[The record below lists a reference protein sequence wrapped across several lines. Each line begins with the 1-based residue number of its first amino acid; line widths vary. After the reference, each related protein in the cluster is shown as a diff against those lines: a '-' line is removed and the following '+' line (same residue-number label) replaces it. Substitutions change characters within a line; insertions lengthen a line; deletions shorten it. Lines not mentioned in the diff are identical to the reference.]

1 MRFSRPAL
9 CAALLLALPAA
20 GVGAAESAGLFSP
33 EREAAPPRAASRR
46 LRPEAPGGGGFR
58 RGAPAAQGA
67 FRPSG
72 LRSRVAEIDLGR
84 LEAARLGAEGRGA
97 ARLRLN
103 LFADAEFEA
112 VFERS
117 APTASGYALT
127 GRIEGEPLST
137 VVLAVNGEW
146 VAGTVWSPAG
156 RYAVRP
162 LGGGVAEVRQLDPSA
177 LGRCGV
183 GMDAAEGAVD
193 PSLPGIG
200 GPSRSRP
207 LGGTVSARSAPLS
220 GDFPED
226 DGSVI
231 DLLVVYPPF
240 ARRSTG
246 GHLAMRA
253 LIDSDVALANE
264 AYRASGAG
272 QRLNLVGAVE
282 LRSRP
287 VEQAMRIMP
296 DFLDSLLDGSDGHMD
311 EAHGL
316 RDAYAADMV
325 LAHWGHSTGG
335 RGRGL
340 TIGALGGVAVQMEG
354 LSGDYAPL
362 AFSVANSQAFAHEL
376 GHGMGLRHE
385 RAQDSGNTPFPYSH
399 GYVVRNL
406 SPELPPEREGV
417 GWQTIMAAVV
427 DFDRDI
433 PFFSNP
439 NLRYP
444 DGSGVA
450 LGVPGDAPSDR
461 ADGPA
466 DAVRSLNGTRR
477 VVANFRRSASR
488 CRYELSAPQRELP
501 ASGGEFR
508 IGVRAGSGCA
518 WSAWSNDGFV
528 SVADGAGGVG
538 DGEVVFRVPANGG
551 WERDVAVFVAG
562 EAYLAEQ
569 ATAKERRT
577 PPPVCGR
584 SPRVRDAITAAVGK
598 EACGEVTASDL
609 ASIRVLDLGCA
620 LHCAGVNGTVPIGSL
635 DGLTGLVS
643 LGLASNFDK
652 LTELEPG
659 LFDGL
664 TKLTTLSLAN
674 NDLKALRT
682 GVFDGVPNLVNLNV
696 SFNYKL
702 ATLEPGA
709 FRGLAHMEELYLGEV
724 GLTELRA
731 GAFEGLSNL
740 RSLVVHAPVAKKI
753 ELGAFK
759 GLSNLR
765 RLQLLGFGKVAELPS
780 GLFDGLSNLWR
791 LGFGGF
797 GEVWELP
804 ELPLGLF
811 DGLANLRTLGLANF
825 GEVSEFPLGLFD
837 GLANLRTLDLADF
850 GEVSELPSGLFDGLA
865 NLNHLVLSRFEQV
878 AELPSGVFD
887 GLPLELLRL
896 VNMGLRSLEP
906 GVFDGLSRLRWL
918 DLSDNKL
925 ATVHPNL
932 LRGRGLDSLRQVEL
946 DGNQLATLHPDL
958 FRGLG
963 TLWYVDLSRN
973 RLRTVPPSLFDEQQ
987 RGQMDVVKLGG
998 NRLVDIDPGLLR
1010 GMAIMS
1016 SLQLSDNR
1024 FATLPP
1030 SLFNGLYGLLKMD
1043 LSGNPGAPFAF
1054 RPEFVRLPGG
1064 ASGSGRDLEVV
1075 LEIPQGAA
1083 FDLRVG
1089 LSATGG
1095 SLSTDGAFIGV
1106 GRSRSG
1112 AVAVAPD
1119 GAGPVT
1125 VQMVEASDVPGSP
1138 CGEISYHVSI
1148 TPHCFKGVRTAL
1160 GAPLVLYGLPD
1171 QTLAPDGAVRFDL
1184 PSAFPDFPDGTAYM
1198 VELGDPAVAV
1208 AAIDGGLLTV
1218 RAAGGG
1224 VAEAIV
1230 TATPPPGGLS
1240 AALTFTVTVEQP
1252 VSSYWGGWRSVL
1264 LRPPPTEADDES

>member
-1 MRFSRPAL
+1 MRFPRLAL
-9 CAALLLALPAA
+9 CTALLALPAA
-20 GVGAAESAGLFSP
+20 GVGASESAGLFSP

-46 LRPEAPGGGGFR
+46 LRPEAPGGGGGIR
-58 RGAPAAQGA
+58 RGA

-103 LFADAEFEA
+103 LFADAGFDV

-117 APTASGYALT
+117 APTTSGYALT

-146 VAGTVWSPAG
+146 VSGTVWSRSG

-183 GMDAAEGAVD
+183 GMDAAEGVVD

-207 LGGTVSARSAPLS
+207 LGGAASAKSAPLS

-264 AYRASGAG
+264 AYRSSGAV

-282 LRSRP
+282 LRSRT
-287 VEQAMRIMP
+287 VERATRILH
-296 DFLDSLLDGSDGHMD
+296 DFLDSLLDGSDGYMD

-316 RDAYAADMV
+316 RDAYAADLV
-325 LAHWGHSTGG
+325 LAHWGHSAGGG
-335 RGRGL
+335 RGF
-340 TIGALGGVAVQMEG
+340 TIGSVIGVALQMED

-362 AFSVANSQAFAHEL
+362 AFSVANTHAFAHEL
-376 GHGMGLRHE
+376 GHTMGLRHE

-399 GYVVRNL
+399 GYVVRDL

-417 GWQTIMAAVV
+417 GWQTIMAAFT
-427 DFDRDI
+427 DFDRGI

-439 NLRYP
+439 NRRYP
-444 DGSGVA
+444 DGSGVVI
-450 LGVPGDAPSDR
+450 GVRGDAPSDR

-488 CRYELSAPQRELP
+488 CRYELSAPQGELP

-518 WSAWSNDGFV
+518 WSAWSNDDFV
-528 SVADGAGGVG
+528 SVADGASGVG

-562 EAYLAEQ
+562 ESYLAEQ
-569 ATAKERRT
+569 ATARERRT

-584 SPRVRDAITAAVGK
+584 SPGVRDAITAAVGK

-609 ASIRVLDLGCA
+609 ASIRVLDLGSA
-620 LHCAGVNGTVPIGSL
+620 LNNAGVEGALSIGSL

-643 LGLASNFDK
+643 LDLAYNFGL

-664 TKLTTLSLAN
+664 TKLTTLSLGD

-682 GVFDGVPNLVNLNV
+682 GVFDGVPNLVNLNFW
-696 SFNYKL
+696 SNHKL

-780 GLFDGLSNLWR
+780 GLFDGLSNLWS

-797 GEVWELP
+797 GEVSELP

-811 DGLANLRTLGLANF
+811 DGLANLRTLGL
-825 GEVSEFPLGLFD
+825 
-837 GLANLRTLDLADF
+837 RDF

-865 NLNHLVLSRFEQV
+865 NLTHLILSRFDQVAELPSGAFDGLANLRFLELVRLDQV

-887 GLPLELLRL
+887 GLPLEFLRL

-906 GVFDGLSRLRWL
+906 GVFDGLSRLWWL

-932 LRGRGLDSLRQVEL
+932 FHGRGLDSLRQVEL
-946 DGNQLATLHPDL
+946 DGNRLATLHPDL

-963 TLWYVDLSRN
+963 ALWYVDLSRN
-973 RLRTVPPSLFDEQQ
+973 RLRTVPPSLFDEQ
-987 RGQMDVVKLGG
+987 RSLVDVIKLGD
-998 NRLVDIDPGLLR
+998 NRLVSIDPGLLR
-1010 GMAIMS
+1010 GMAS
-1016 SLQLSDNR
+1016 LRSLQLSDNR
-1024 FATLPP
+1024 LAALPP
-1030 SLFNGLYGLLKMD
+1030 GLFEGLYGLLRLD

-1054 RPEFVRLPGG
+1054 RPELVRVEG
-1064 ASGSGRDLEVV
+1064 ASEVALE
-1075 LEIPQGAA
+1075 LPQGAA

-1089 LSATGG
+1089 LSASGG
-1095 SLSTDGAFIGV
+1095 SLSMDGALIGV
-1106 GRSRSG
+1106 GRRRSG
-1112 AVAVAPD
+1112 AVAVRPD

-1125 VQMVEASDVPGSP
+1125 VRMADVSDVPGPPCVEIFYPGSP
-1138 CGEISYHVSI
+1138 S
-1148 TPHCFKGVRTAL
+1148 HCWKGVRTAL
-1160 GAPLVLYGLPD
+1160 GASLVLHGLPD

-1184 PSAFPDFPDGTAYM
+1184 PSAFPDFPDGTAYA
-1198 VELGDPAVAV
+1198 VELGDPAVAEAVV
-1208 AAIDGGLLTV
+1208 AEGLLTV
-1218 RAAGGG
+1218 AAAGVG
-1224 VAEAIV
+1224 VTTVNV
-1230 TATPPPGGLS
+1230 TATAPDGLS
-1240 AALTFTVTVEQP
+1240 AAIAFTVTVERP

-1264 LRPPPTEADDES
+1264 LRPPPAEADDES

>member
-1 MRFSRPAL
+1 MRFPRLAL
-9 CAALLLALPAA
+9 CTALLALPAA
-20 GVGAAESAGLFSP
+20 GVGASESAGLFSP
-33 EREAAPPRAASRR
+33 EREAAPPRAASRH
-46 LRPEAPGGGGFR
+46 LRPEAPGGGGGFR

-72 LRSRVAEIDLGR
+72 LRSRVAEIDLRR

-117 APTASGYALT
+117 TPTASGYALT
-127 GRIEGEPLST
+127 GRIEGESLGT

-146 VAGTVWSPAG
+146 VAGTVWSPSG

-183 GMDAAEGAVD
+183 GMDAAKGAED
-193 PSLPGIG
+193 PSHPGIG
-200 GPSRSRP
+200 GPGRSRP

-240 ARRSTG
+240 ARRSAG

-253 LIDSDVALANE
+253 LIDSDLALANE
-264 AYRASGAG
+264 AYRASGAV
-272 QRLNLVGAVE
+272 QRLNLVGTVE

-296 DFLDSLLDGSDGHMD
+296 DFLDSLLDGSDGYMD

-316 RDAYAADMV
+316 RNAYAADLV

-335 RGRGL
+335 GRGFS
-340 TIGALGGVAVQMEG
+340 IGPVIGVALQMED

-362 AFSVANSQAFAHEL
+362 AFSVANTHAFAHEL
-376 GHGMGLRHE
+376 GHSMGLRHE
-385 RAQDSGNTPFPYSH
+385 RAQDSENTPFPYSH
-399 GYVVRNL
+399 GYVVRDL

-417 GWQTIMAAVV
+417 GWQTIMAAFT
-427 DFDRDI
+427 DFDRGI

-444 DGSGVA
+444 DGSGVVI
-450 LGVPGDAPSDR
+450 GVPGDAPSDR

-466 DAVRSLNGTRR
+466 DAVRSLNGARR

-488 CRYELSAPQRELP
+488 CRYELSAPQGGLP

-518 WSAWSNDGFV
+518 WSAWSNDDFV
-528 SVADGAGGVG
+528 SVADGASGVG
-538 DGEVVFRVPANGG
+538 DGEVVFRVLANGG

-562 EAYLAEQ
+562 ESYLAEQ
-569 ATAKERRT
+569 ATARERRA
-577 PPPVCGR
+577 PLPVCERPPG
-584 SPRVRDAITAAVGK
+584 VREAITAATGK

-609 ASIRVLDLGCA
+609 ASIRVLDLRCA
-620 LHCAGVNGTVPIGSL
+620 LHCAGVKGTLPIGSL

-643 LGLASNFDK
+643 LGLAYNFDK

-664 TKLTTLSLAN
+664 TKLTTLSLGD

-682 GVFDGVPNLVNLNV
+682 GVFDGVPNLFNLNFW
-696 SFNYKL
+696 FNHKL

-709 FRGLAHMEELYLGEV
+709 FRGLANMEELYLGEV

-740 RSLVVHAPVAKKI
+740 RSLVVHSPVAKKI

-765 RLQLLGFGKVAELPS
+765 RLQLEGFGEVAELPSGLFDGLANLWSLSLWGLGEVAELPS
-780 GLFDGLSNLWR
+780 GLFDGLSNL
-791 LGFGGF
+791 
-797 GEVWELP
+797 
-804 ELPLGLF
+804 
-811 DGLANLRTLGLANF
+811 RTLGL
-825 GEVSEFPLGLFD
+825 
-837 GLANLRTLDLADF
+837 TDF
-850 GEVSELPSGLFDGLA
+850 GEVAELPSGLFDGLA
-865 NLNHLVLSRFEQV
+865 NLRHLHLVEN
-878 AELPSGVFD
+878 
-887 GLPLELLRL
+887 RL
-896 VNMGLRSLEP
+896 QSLEP
-906 GVFDGLSRLRWL
+906 GAFNGLGALESLTMDRSQLRSLDPKAFEGLSRLWL
-918 DLSDNKL
+918 LSFNDNQL
-925 ATVHPNL
+925 TTVHPNPFL
-932 LRGRGLDSLRQVEL
+932 GLDSLRVVLL
-946 DGNQLATLHPDL
+946 DGNRLSTVDEGLFDGQRDEHGRSSIFRIGLA
-958 FRGLG
+958 
-963 TLWYVDLSRN
+963 RN
-973 RLRTVPPSLFDEQQ
+973 RLT
-987 RGQMDVVKLGG
+987 
-998 NRLVDIDPGLLR
+998 RLDPGLLR
-1010 GMAIMS
+1010 GMAELEYLE
-1016 SLQLSDNR
+1016 LQDNR
-1024 FATLPP
+1024 LAVLPP
-1030 SLFNGLYGLLKMD
+1030 RLFEGLYGLVGLD
-1043 LSGNPGAPFAF
+1043 LSGNPGVPFAF
-1054 RPEFVRLPGG
+1054 RPELVRVEGASNSGG
-1064 ASGSGRDLEVV
+1064 AAEVALE
-1075 LEIPQGAA
+1075 LPQGAA

-1089 LSATGG
+1089 LSASGG
-1095 SLSTDGAFIGV
+1095 SLSMDGVLIGV
-1106 GRSRSG
+1106 GRNRSE

-1125 VQMVEASDVPGSP
+1125 VRMAGVSDVPGSP
-1138 CGEISYHVSI
+1138 CMEPVSWSRSGRN
-1148 TPHCFKGVRTAL
+1148 PCLKGVRTAL

-1184 PSAFPDFPDGTAYM
+1184 STAFPGFPEGTAFT
-1198 VELGDPAVAV
+1198 VELSNPTVAKAVV
-1208 AAIDGGLLTV
+1208 REGLLTM
-1218 RAAGGG
+1218 ASADGG
-1224 VAEAIV
+1224 VTEVEV
-1230 TATPPPGGLS
+1230 TATAPDGLS
-1240 AALTFTVTVEQP
+1240 AALTFTVTVEQA
-1252 VSSYWGGWRSVL
+1252 VSSRWGGWRSVL
-1264 LRPPPTEADDES
+1264 LRPPPAEEGNGP